1 MLTSL
6 ALIFLIGMCLGW
18 IFRRLKLP
26 SLLGMLLTGI
36 LLGPHVLNL
45 LDGTI
50 LGISADLRQLAL
62 IVILLRAGLSLD
74 LQDLKRVGRPALLL
88 CFLPATM
95 EILAFFLF
103 GPALLHVSRLEA
115 GLLGAVM
122 GAVSPAVT
130 VPAMARL
137 MDEGWGTDKGIP
149 QMIIAGAS
157 ADDVYV
163 IVLFTALL
171 SLAGGESAAADF
183 LKIPSSILLGVL
195 LGVGAGLGLTRLFQ
209 AFHMRDSVKV
219 LILLSLAFLFVALE
233 HALSGPVAV
242 SGLLAVMAMGVTL
255 YSRYQALAKRLS
267 VKFSKLWVAA
277 EPVLFVLVGASVDVR
292 YAAGTGAAL
301 LMMLL
306 AGLAFRLFG
315 TWLCVCK
322 TPLTSKERLFC
333 LLAEIPKATVQAAI
347 GGVPLAM
354 GLSCGQLILT
364 AAVAAILITAPLGA
378 LAIDV
383 SKTRLLTRSSAR

>member
-195 LGVGAGLGLTRLFQ
+195 LGVGAAPGPHAAVSGLSHARLGEG
-209 AFHMRDSVKV
+209 ADS
-219 LILLSLAFLFVALE
+219 SQSRTSCSVALE
-233 HALSGPVAV
+233 HALSRARGRIRASGCDGYGRHPLQPLSGARQAAERQILQAV
-242 SGLLAVMAMGVTL
+242 GGRRAGAVRAGGRVGGRALRGGDGRSPSHDAACWPRLLASSEPGYVC
-255 YSRYQALAKRLS
+255 AKRPSPPRSACS
-267 VKFSKLWVAA
+267 VCWRRSLRPRFRRRSAA
-277 EPVLFVLVGASVDVR
+277 FPWPWASP
-292 YAAGTGAAL
+292 AG
-301 LMMLL
+301 
-306 AGLAFRLFG
+306 
-315 TWLCVCK
+315 
-322 TPLTSKERLFC
+322 S
-333 LLAEIPKATVQAAI
+333 
-347 GGVPLAM
+347 
-354 GLSCGQLILT
+354 
-364 AAVAAILITAPLGA
+364 
-378 LAIDV
+378 
-383 SKTRLLTRSSAR
+383 